1 MLPIK
6 ISISVLSLL
15 VSFALIAQEQV
26 ISVAQKQDI
35 QNAREEYLNELL
47 VRALESVNY
56 PGVIRMT
63 PISDQQKRKLIN
75 LNDNELDMYWSM
87 SSPEREAVA
96 LAIKI
101 PLFKG
106 YIGKRAL
113 LTNKQNVVRFKDVK
127 TLDQL
132 TAFSAV
138 QGHNWPDT
146 RIMSYNGL
154 RVRPLTNYQA
164 MFTLTSR
171 GRIDYFPRSF
181 IEVSSELIESKQSN
195 LVIVPNL
202 YISYPTGIYYFVTK
216 SKPELAKAV
225 EEGLI
230 LMQKNGEFDALFNE
244 YFAKDLNTL
253 PYTKGKTVE
262 IKLDNPYF

>member
-6 ISISVLSLL
+6 ISISVLTLF
-15 VSFALIAQEQV
+15 VSFALVAQEQ
-26 ISVAQKQDI
+26 IINVAQKQDV

-47 VRALESVNY
+47 VRALENVNY
-56 PGVIRMT
+56 PSVIRMT
-63 PISDQQKRKLIN
+63 PISDLQKRKLIN
-75 LNDNELDMYWSM
+75 LQSSDLDIYWSM
-87 SSPEREAVA
+87 SSPEREALA

-113 LTNKQNVVRFKDVK
+113 LTNRQNVARFKNVK
-127 TLDQL
+127 TLEQL
-132 TAFSAV
+132 GEFSAV

-146 RIMSYNGL
+146 IIMSYNGL
-154 RVRPLTNYQA
+154 HVRPLTNYQA

-181 IEVSSELIESKQSN
+181 IEVNSELIENKQSN
-195 LVIVPNL
+195 LVVVPNL

-216 SKPELAKAV
+216 SKPGLAKAI

-230 LMQKNGEFDALFNE
+230 VMQKNGEFDALFDE

>member
-6 ISISVLSLL
+6 ISISVLTLF
-15 VSFALIAQEQV
+15 VSFALVAQEQIINV
-26 ISVAQKQDI
+26 TQKQDV
-35 QNAREEYLNELL
+35 QNAREG
-47 VRALESVNY
+47 ALESVNY
-56 PGVIRMT
+56 PSVIRMT
-63 PISDQQKRKLIN
+63 PISDLQKRKLIN
-75 LNDNELDMYWSM
+75 LDDNELDMYWSM
-87 SSPEREAVA
+87 SSPERETLA

-113 LTNKQNVVRFKDVK
+113 LTNKQNVARFKNVK
-127 TLDQL
+127 TLEQL
-132 TAFSAV
+132 GGFSAV

-154 RVRPLTNYQA
+154 HVRPLTNYQA

-181 IEVSSELIESKQSN
+181 IEVNSELIENKQSN
-195 LVIVPNL
+195 LVVMPNL

-216 SKPELAKAV
+216 SKPELAKAI
-225 EEGLI
+225 EEG
-230 LMQKNGEFDALFNE
+230 
-244 YFAKDLNTL
+244 
-253 PYTKGKTVE
+253 
-262 IKLDNPYF
+262 

>member
-6 ISISVLSLL
+6 VSISVFSLF
-15 VSFALIAQEQV
+15 VSFSLMAQEQ
-26 ISVAQKQDI
+26 IINVAQKQDT

-56 PGVIRMT
+56 SGVIRMT
-63 PISDQQKRKLIN
+63 PISELQKRKLIN
-75 LNDNELDMYWSM
+75 LDDNELDMYWSM
-87 SSPEREAVA
+87 SSPEREALA

-113 LTNKQNVVRFKDVK
+113 LTNKQNLARFKKVK
-127 TLDQL
+127 NIEQL
-132 TAFSAV
+132 ATFSAV

-154 RVRPLTNYQA
+154 HVRPLTNYQA

-181 IEVSSELIESKQSN
+181 IEVNSELVENKQSN

-230 LMQKNGEFDALFNE
+230 VMQESGEFDALFNE

-253 PYTKGKTVE
+253 PYAKGKTIE

>member
-6 ISISVLSLL
+6 VSISVFSLF
-15 VSFALIAQEQV
+15 VSFSLMAQEQ
-26 ISVAQKQDI
+26 IINVAQKQDT

-56 PGVIRMT
+56 SGVIRMT
-63 PISDQQKRKLIN
+63 PISELQKRKLIN
-75 LNDNELDMYWSM
+75 LDDNELDMYWSM
-87 SSPEREAVA
+87 SSPEREALA

-113 LTNKQNVVRFKDVK
+113 LTNKQNLARFKKVK
-127 TLDQL
+127 NIEQL
-132 TAFSAV
+132 ATFSAV

-154 RVRPLTNYQA
+154 HVRPLTNYQA

-181 IEVSSELIESKQSN
+181 IEVNSELIENKQSN

-202 YISYPTGIYYFVTK
+202 YISYPTAIYYFVTK

-230 LMQKNGEFDALFNE
+230 MMQESGEFDALFNE

-253 PYTKGKTVE
+253 PYTKGKTIE